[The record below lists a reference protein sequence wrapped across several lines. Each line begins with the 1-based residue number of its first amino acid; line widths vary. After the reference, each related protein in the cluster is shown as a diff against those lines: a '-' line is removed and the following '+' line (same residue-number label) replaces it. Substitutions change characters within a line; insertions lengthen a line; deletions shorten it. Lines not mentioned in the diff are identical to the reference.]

1 MFVMA
6 DKEDQLKL
14 TSNEI
19 KKFRK
24 KLRQI
29 KNLEELDR
37 DLSEEELLKVRIWQF
52 FQEWWIMEDC
62 QGRWIRFIVVAY
74 LLIEIVLSRLHC
86 WIRF

>member
-1 MFVMA
+1 MA

-52 FQEWWIMEDC
+52 F
-62 QGRWIRFIVVAY
+62 
-74 LLIEIVLSRLHC
+74 
-86 WIRF
+86 